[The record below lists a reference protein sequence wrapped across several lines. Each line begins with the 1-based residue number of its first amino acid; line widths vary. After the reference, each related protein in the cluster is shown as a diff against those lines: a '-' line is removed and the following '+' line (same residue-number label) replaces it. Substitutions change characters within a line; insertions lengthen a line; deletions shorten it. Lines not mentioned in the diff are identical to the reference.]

1 MKNYLVKIEFD
12 CNDGDYVY
20 GLQVIDEREKEIID
34 RNLNKSVSFGNYD
47 WHDGNECRLDDC
59 ITIEEITD
67 AQKDVLASMMLLG
80 FGEDLYIEDLDDYE
94 VWKDY
99 DDDDDD
105 EYCNDDDYDAETK
118 E

>member
-1 MKNYLVKIEFD
+1 MKHYLVKIEFD

-20 GLQVIDEREKEIID
+20 GLQVIDELQKEIID

-47 WHDGNECRLDDC
+47 WHGGNSDRRLDEC
-59 ITIEEITD
+59 IEIEEITD
-67 AQKDVLASMMLLG
+67 AQKDALASMMLLE
-80 FGEDLYIEDLDDYE
+80 FGEYIEIEDLDDYE

-99 DDDDDD
+99 DDDD

-118 E
+118 D